1 MEATHATDRC
11 TPPTTDESDVR
22 DTSVVPW
29 TCQWLRVG
37 VVPVVCGQ
45 GGNTEHFTGALHLH
59 MHMHMHILNCTQFPP
74 LRVESSVLKH
84 PSPPRNDCYH
94 LKWLLSFFSNDC
106 YCIIILCDDVTRDH
120 AALCPWAGPP
130 GAHADLSGRQYVA
143 GRGPLAQARACH
155 HLGSGRPAPTRQ
167 APACR
172 PIASRLK

>member
-1 MEATHATDRC
+1 MQQIGAPHRRRTRATC
-11 TPPTTDESDVR
+11 ETPPWYRGPVSGCV
-22 DTSVVPW
+22 SVW
-29 TCQWLRVG
+29 SQ
-37 VVPVVCGQ
+37 GQ
-45 GGNTEHFTGALHLH
+45 YRALHRGSAPAHAHAHAHPQLV
-59 MHMHMHILNCTQFPP
+59 CTQFPP
-74 LRVESSVLKH
+74 LRGESSVLKH

>member
-1 MEATHATDRC
+1 MHPTDDGRERRARHLRGTVDLSVAACRC
-11 TPPTTDESDVR
+11 
-22 DTSVVPW
+22 
-29 TCQWLRVG
+29 G
-37 VVPVVCGQ
+37 ACGQ

-94 LKWLLSFFSNDC
+94 LEMTLSSGCYLFSRMTVTVSSSCVN
-106 YCIIILCDDVTRDH
+106 DVTRDH
-120 AALCPWAGPP
+120 AALRPWAGPP
-130 GAHADLSGRQYVA
+130 GAHADLSGRQCVA

>member
-1 MEATHATDRC
+1 MQQIGAPHRRRTRATC
-11 TPPTTDESDVR
+11 ETPPWYRGPAVDL
-22 DTSVVPW
+22 SVAA
-29 TCQWLRVG
+29 CRCG
-37 VVPVVCGQ
+37 ACGQ
-45 GGNTEHFTGALHLH
+45 GGNTEHFTGSAPAHAHAHAHPQLV
-59 MHMHMHILNCTQFPP
+59 CTQFPP
-74 LRVESSVLKH
+74 LRGESSVLKH